1 MTITSAAPFANLRGI
16 NDQSRGQLEP
26 VAEAL
31 PMHLPMIHLLCER
44 GPTTPVLG
52 IGTALTGTFGEKTFD
67 YTEAYANQATV
78 MANTIQTQG
87 NSIMVQRVVPADAKQ
102 ARLRLNVE
110 IVAAEVQEYQRGGD
124 GSFVLD
130 QFGQK
135 QPTGDIVNG
144 YKVRWFTEP
153 MAEGELLGQASQSTG
168 DLTGAPEA
176 TSTVFPIMEIP
187 AHHVGKYGNNLGFR
201 LYAPTAKSSVE
212 VDGDIIDDQGA
223 YLYRLQIVER
233 PSENSSPLVQ
243 QTLTS
248 GQYVEF
254 AFKDGVINPKLDT
267 QLSFDR
273 VVNAAYTDL
282 NTSDGFPAVYGP
294 FGDIEVYQQNIEAV
308 LTALHGA
315 EDAAVGGLGTDMHS
329 LNFMGGVDYDGTP
342 YHAIEVVGPADGG
355 ILLSETATHYLKGG
369 DDGDLSWANF
379 DQLVGDDV
387 ANFENSP
394 HNLMDDAT
402 YPISAYWDP
411 GYSLD
416 TKRKLLTP
424 IGLRKDIY
432 VVLSTQDITEPQ
444 NTVDEDSSTGVALR
458 TAARLYPE
466 SAFYGTATCRCIV
479 VEQAGTL
486 NGGNFKGLVPQTVDL
501 AQKVAAF
508 MGASSGIAAAGRG
521 FDQSPT
527 NQITLL
533 RALNNTYKPAR
544 VRNADWNN
552 GMVWSQAYD
561 RRSFFYPAIQ
571 TVYDDDTSV
580 LNSAINMMFFTEL
593 EKVCQRV
600 WRDLSGNSKLTNAQF
615 IERSNALIS
624 ERTVGRFDGRLTVI
638 PETFLTEDD
647 SNRGYSWSCNINA
660 YGNNMKTVGTFTVN
674 AFRSEDLV

>member
-31 PMHLPMIHLLCER
+31 PMHLPMVHLLCER

-52 IGTALTGTFGEKTFD
+52 VGTALTNTFGERTFD
-67 YTEAYANQATV
+67 YSEAYANQATV
-78 MANTIQTQG
+78 MANTIMGQG

-110 IVAAEVQEYQRGGD
+110 TVAALVPEYITNAD
-124 GSFVLD
+124 GTYLLD
-130 QFGQK
+130 GNGEK
-135 QPTGDIVNG
+135 QPTGDTVPG
-144 YKVRWFTEP
+144 YKVRWFTEEI
-153 MAEGELLGQASQSTG
+153 AEGDLLGQAATRTG
-168 DLTGAPEA
+168 DLEGADGEV
-176 TSTVFPIMEIP
+176 STVYPIMEIP

-201 LYAPTAKSSVE
+201 LYAPTTNSSVE
-212 VDGDIIDDQGA
+212 VDGDVIEDQDA

-233 PSENSSPLVQ
+233 ASASSSPIVQ

-248 GQYVEF
+248 AQFVEF
-254 AFKDGVINPKLDT
+254 ALKDGVINPKLDI

-273 VVNAAYTDL
+273 VVDAAYTNLD
-282 NTSDGFPAVYGP
+282 TSDGFPAAYGP
-294 FGDIEVYQQNIEAV
+294 FGEIELYKSNIATV
-308 LTALHGA
+308 LAALHAA
-315 EDAAVGGLGTDMHS
+315 EDAAVGGLTVSPDS
-329 LNFMGGVDYDGTP
+329 INFMGAVDYDGVP
-342 YHAIEVVGPADGG
+342 YKAIEVVGPVDGG

-379 DQLVGDDV
+379 DQLVGEDV
-387 ANFENSP
+387 ANFENSE

-424 IGLRKDIY
+424 IGRRKDIY
-432 VVLSTQDITEPQ
+432 VVLSTQDVAEEQ
-444 NTVDEDSSTGVALR
+444 NTVDEDSSLGVALR

-479 VEQAGTL
+479 VEQSGKL
-486 NGGNFKGLVPQTVDL
+486 NGGNFNGLVPQTVDL
-501 AQKVAAF
+501 AEKVAAF
-508 MGASSGIAAAGRG
+508 MGAASGVAAAGRG
-521 FDQSPT
+521 FDQSPR

-533 RALNNTYKPAR
+533 RAINNTYKPAR
-544 VRNADWNN
+544 VRNADWSN

-561 RRSFFYPAIQ
+561 RRSFFYPAVQ

-600 WRDLSGNSKLTNAQF
+600 WRDLAGISKLTNAQF
-615 IERSNALIS
+615 IERSNALIA
-624 ERTVGRFDGRLTVI
+624 ERTSGRFDGRLTVV

-647 SNRGYSWSCNINA
+647 SARGYSWSCNINA

-674 AFRSEDLV
+674 AFRSEELA

>member
-78 MANTIQTQG
+78 MANTIMGQG
-87 NSIMVQRVVPADAKQ
+87 NSIMVQRVVADDAKQ
-102 ARLRLNVE
+102 ARLRLCVE
-110 IVAAEVQEYQRGGD
+110 VVQAEVPQYQVTDD
-124 GSFVLD
+124 GAFVFD
-130 QFGQK
+130 DEGQK
-135 QPTGDIVNG
+135 IPTGDVISG
-144 YKVRWFTEP
+144 HKLRWFTEE
-153 MAEGELLGQASQSTG
+153 MAEGELLGQASQRAG
-168 DLTGAPEA
+168 DLAGVPEA
-176 TSTVFPIMEIP
+176 VSTVYPVMEIP

-201 LYAPTAKSSVE
+201 LYAPTTSSSVE
-212 VDGDIIDDQGA
+212 VDGDIIDDQDA

-233 PSENSSPLVQ
+233 ASATSSPVVQ

-248 GQYVEF
+248 GQFVEF
-254 AFKDGVINPKLDT
+254 SLKDGVINPKLDT

-273 VVNAAYTDL
+273 VVDQAYTDMD
-282 NTSDGFPAVYGP
+282 TSNGFPAVYGP
-294 FGDIEVYQQNIEAV
+294 FGQIEVYKNNIQNV
-308 LTALHGA
+308 LDLLWSAEESFVTSG
-315 EDAAVGGLGTDMHS
+315 EDAHR
-329 LNFMGGVDYDGTP
+329 LNFMSGVDYDNAAYKTF
-342 YHAIEVVGPADGG
+342 EVVGPAEGG

-369 DDGDLSWANF
+369 DDGDLSWATF
-379 DQLVGDDV
+379 DRLVGEDV
-387 ANFENSP
+387 ANFENSE

-432 VVLSTQDITEPQ
+432 VVLSTQDVSEDQ
-444 NTVDEDSSTGVALR
+444 NTVAEDSSIGVALR

-486 NGGNFKGLVPQTVDL
+486 NGGNFNGLVPQTVDL
-501 AQKVAAF
+501 AQKVATF
-508 MGASSGIAAAGRG
+508 MGAASGVATAGRG

-527 NQITLL
+527 NQISLL
-533 RALNNTYKPAR
+533 RGLNNTYKTAR

-615 IERSNALIS
+615 IERSNALIAQ
-624 ERTVGRFDGRLTVI
+624 RTVGRFDGRLTVV

-647 SNRGYSWSCNINA
+647 TNRGYSWSCNINA

>member
-31 PMHLPMIHLLCER
+31 PMHLPMVHLLCER

-52 IGTALTGTFGEKTFD
+52 IGAALTSTFGEKTFD

-78 MANTIQTQG
+78 MANTIMGQG
-87 NSIMVQRVVPADAKQ
+87 NSIMVQRVVADDAKQ
-102 ARLRLNVE
+102 ARLRLCVE
-110 IVAAEVQEYQRGGD
+110 VVQAEVPQYQVTDD
-124 GSFVLD
+124 GAFVLD
-130 QFGQK
+130 SEGQK
-135 QPTGDIVNG
+135 IPTGDVIPG
-144 YKVRWFTEP
+144 HKLRWFTEE
-153 MAEGELLGQASQSTG
+153 MAEGELLGQASQRAG
-168 DLTGAPEA
+168 DLAGVSEA
-176 TSTVFPIMEIP
+176 VSTVYPVMEIP

-201 LYAPTAKSSVE
+201 LYAPTTSSSVE
-212 VDGDIIDDQGA
+212 VDGDIIDDQDA

-233 PSENSSPLVQ
+233 ASATSSPVVQ

-248 GQYVEF
+248 GQFVEF
-254 AFKDGVINPKLDT
+254 SLKDGVINPKLDT

-273 VVNAAYTDL
+273 VVDQAYTDMD
-282 NTSDGFPAVYGP
+282 TSNGFPAVYGP
-294 FGDIEVYQQNIEAV
+294 FGQIEVYKNNIQNV
-308 LTALHGA
+308 LDLLWSAEESFVTSG
-315 EDAAVGGLGTDMHS
+315 EDAHR
-329 LNFMGGVDYDGTP
+329 LNFMSGVDYDNAAYKTF
-342 YHAIEVVGPADGG
+342 EVVGPAEGG

-369 DDGDLSWANF
+369 DDGDLSWATF
-379 DQLVGDDV
+379 DRLVGEDV
-387 ANFENSP
+387 ANFENSE

-432 VVLSTQDITEPQ
+432 VVLSTQDVSEDQ
-444 NTVDEDSSTGVALR
+444 NTVAEDSSIGVALR

-486 NGGNFKGLVPQTVDL
+486 NGGNFNGLVPQTVDL
-501 AQKVAAF
+501 AQKVATF
-508 MGASSGIAAAGRG
+508 MGAASGVATAGRG

-527 NQITLL
+527 NQISLL
-533 RALNNTYKPAR
+533 RGLNNTYKTAR

-615 IERSNALIS
+615 IERSNALIAQ
-624 ERTVGRFDGRLTVI
+624 RTVGRFDGRLTVV

-647 SNRGYSWSCNINA
+647 TNRGYSWSCNINA

>member
-1 MTITSAAPFANLRGI
+1 
-16 NDQSRGQLEP
+16 
-26 VAEAL
+26 
-31 PMHLPMIHLLCER
+31 
-44 GPTTPVLG
+44 
-52 IGTALTGTFGEKTFD
+52 
-67 YTEAYANQATV
+67 
-78 MANTIQTQG
+78 
-87 NSIMVQRVVPADAKQ
+87 
-102 ARLRLNVE
+102 
-110 IVAAEVQEYQRGGD
+110 
-124 GSFVLD
+124 
-130 QFGQK
+130 
-135 QPTGDIVNG
+135 
-144 YKVRWFTEP
+144 
-153 MAEGELLGQASQSTG
+153 
-168 DLTGAPEA
+168 
-176 TSTVFPIMEIP
+176 
-187 AHHVGKYGNNLGFR
+187 
-201 LYAPTAKSSVE
+201 
-212 VDGDIIDDQGA
+212 
-223 YLYRLQIVER
+223 
-233 PSENSSPLVQ
+233 
-243 QTLTS
+243 
-248 GQYVEF
+248 
-254 AFKDGVINPKLDT
+254 
-267 QLSFDR
+267 
-273 VVNAAYTDL
+273 
-282 NTSDGFPAVYGP
+282 
-294 FGDIEVYQQNIEAV
+294 
-308 LTALHGA
+308 
-315 EDAAVGGLGTDMHS
+315 MHS

-387 ANFENSP
+387 ANFENSQ

-444 NTVDEDSSTGVALR
+444 NTADEDSSIGVALR

-527 NQITLL
+527 NQITSL

>member
-78 MANTIQTQG
+78 MANTIMGQG

-110 IVAAEVQEYQRGGD
+110 IVAAEVPEYQRRDDGD
-124 GSFVLD
+124 FILD

-135 QPTGDIVNG
+135 QPTGDVVNG

-153 MAEGELLGQASQSTG
+153 MAEGELLGQASQRTG
-168 DLTGAPEA
+168 DLTGASEA

-201 LYAPTAKSSVE
+201 LYAPTTRSSVE

-233 PSENSSPLVQ
+233 PSENASPLVQ

-273 VVNAAYTDL
+273 VVDAAYTDL

-294 FGDIEVYQQNIEAV
+294 FGQIEVYQQNIEAV

-387 ANFENSP
+387 ANFENSQ

-444 NTVDEDSSTGVALR
+444 NTADEDSSIGVALR

-527 NQITLL
+527 NQITSL